1 MIMAVEE
8 ETVVEELLFNQE
20 EIVEEVVEDEY
31 ETIE

>member
-1 MIMAVEE
+1 VAVEE
-8 ETVVEELLFNQE
+8 ETVVEELLSNQE